1 MACVLCVMAVSV
13 IWRSWGCVDPYH
25 HTGSQ
30 PSAGGWEESAL
41 RSVLVNDP
49 GRMTMSPIGQWWR
62 VRFFMPLGLHQNS
75 DFIFLYLFTHWLKKS
90 HTMFSAEWC
99 HFCGS
104 VNTVKHFFSFELL
117 DNFWLNQWH
126 EFGGRLRVGLNNWIL
141 KECPLLFLQSHGL
154 AEFSSSPN

>member
-1 MACVLCVMAVSV
+1 MCYGSVSDMEVLGLCGSIPSHRQSAQC
-13 IWRSWGCVDPYH
+13 WRVRRVCSC
-25 HTGSQ
+25 
-30 PSAGGWEESAL
+30 
-41 RSVLVNDP
+41 SVLVNDP